1 MTAAV
6 RRVAYLVVLAG
17 LTASCVQSSSQTWL
31 SGDFPAEREKL
42 ARQLA
47 KKGDLS
53 GALVQWRVLE
63 GLSPD
68 DRNIR
73 RERRKLESQ
82 IDKKAKATFSKA
94 KADLAKGRSTQA
106 WNGFLRVLKLD
117 PNHAGALAELQ
128 ALEVRRLRRSRS
140 RVVESLYQKEL
151 EAAKA
156 EVRKAAAPAKQP
168 SKPTAKSQPK
178 DGTSPRNRSL
188 GQSRALVEK
197 AAFRESIT
205 SLEQHLAKY
214 PEDKD
219 ARGLLSL
226 SHRRLGLELYED
238 GRLREALPHLKASRT
253 FDAEADAAD
262 ADRAKRALSETKRR
276 LAQESYE
283 KGLRAFQKDVDQAI
297 VFLQETLVYDP
308 EHAKAQIFLN
318 RARKIKETLG
328 SVSD

>member
-1 MTAAV
+1 MTAGA

-17 LTASCVQSSSQTWL
+17 LTASCVQTSSQTWL

-63 GLSPD
+63 RLSPD
-68 DRNIR
+68 DRSIT
-73 RERRKLESQ
+73 RERRKLESR
-82 IDKKAKATFSKA
+82 IEKKVKAAFSKA
-94 KADLAKGRSTQA
+94 KDDLAKGRSTQA
-106 WNGFLRVLKLD
+106 WKGFLRVLSLD
-117 PNHAGALAELQ
+117 PNHAGALAELR

-168 SKPTAKSQPK
+168 SKTTAKSQPK
-178 DGTSPRNRSL
+178 EGTSQRSRSL
-188 GQSRALVEK
+188 GRSRDLIEK
-197 AAFRESIT
+197 AAFRESIAA
-205 SLEQHLAKY
+205 LEQHLTKY

-219 ARGLLSL
+219 AQGLLSL

-238 GRLREALPHLKASRT
+238 GKLREALPHLKASRT
-253 FDAEADAAD
+253 FGTDADAAD
-262 ADRAKRALSETKRR
+262 ATRARRALSETKRR

-283 KGLRAFQKDVDQAI
+283 KGLRAFQTDVDQAI
-297 VFLQETLVYDP
+297 VFLQETLAYDP
-308 EHAKAQIFLN
+308 GHAKAQIFLN

-328 SVSD
+328 SLSE